1 MGSLGSKLS
10 LATYYGLARYLPSS
24 SMPGGRLSNRIRT
37 ALARVAFKE
46 CGRDVV
52 VKRGA
57 YFGTGSEIRIG
68 DRSQIGENAR
78 IEHDTVIGDD
88 VMMGLEVLA
97 LSTRHATSRTDIP
110 LIAQG
115 YDERTPVTIGNDVWV
130 GGRAILLPGVHI
142 GDHSIVAAGAVV
154 THDVPEWAVVA
165 GVPARVIR
173 DRRDTDG
180 AREEDPT

>member
-1 MGSLGSKLS
+1 VGSLRRKLS
-10 LATYYGLARYLPSS
+10 LATYYGFARHLPST
-24 SMPGGRLSNRIRT
+24 SMPGGRWSNRIRT
-37 ALARVAFKE
+37 ALARAAFEK

-115 YDERTPVTIGNDVWV
+115 YEERSPVMIGNDVWV
-130 GGRAILLPGVHI
+130 GGRAILLPGVRL

-154 THDVPEWAVVA
+154 TKDVPEWAVVA

-173 DRRDTDG
+173 DRRTTQDEH
-180 AREEDPT
+180 REALA

>member
-1 MGSLGSKLS
+1 VGSLASKLS
-10 LATYYGLARYLPSS
+10 LVAYYGLARYLPST
-24 SMPGGRLSNRIRT
+24 SMPGGRVCNRIRT
-37 ALARVAFKE
+37 SLARTVFKE

-97 LSTRHATSRTDIP
+97 LSTRHSTSRTDIP
-110 LIAQG
+110 LISQG
-115 YDERTPVTIGNDVWV
+115 YDERTPVRIGNDVWV
-130 GGRAILLPGVHI
+130 AARVILLPGVHI

-165 GVPARVIR
+165 GVPARVIG
-173 DRRDTDG
+173 DRRAAKD
-180 AREEDPT
+180 EHHKDPT